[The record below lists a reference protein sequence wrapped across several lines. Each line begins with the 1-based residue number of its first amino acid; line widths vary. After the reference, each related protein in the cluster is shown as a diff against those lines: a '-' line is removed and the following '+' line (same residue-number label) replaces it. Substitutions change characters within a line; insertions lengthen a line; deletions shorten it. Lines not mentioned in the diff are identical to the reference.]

1 MNKNEETLIKNYLAN
16 LNTQVIV
23 CGFNKVA
30 DDWREMDYTPEYSKF
45 YFIVDGEGWIRIGN
59 QEYYPKPGQLFLMP
73 QGIQQSYSVISK
85 NVYIKYW
92 CHFTA
97 KVRDMNLFDVLH
109 FPYFIDVKDTHAV
122 ENIFTE
128 LSENLDNPGVY
139 ASLMQQS
146 CILRLL
152 SFFLN
157 NSPSDHIHLPKSSNI
172 ERLNDVLMFIDNSY
186 QKNINIDELSKIA
199 HLHPNYFIRSFKKH
213 IGASPIHY
221 LNKKR
226 IEEAKNLLTCTSL
239 PLKEISERVGMS
251 NIYYL
256 SRVFKEYTGFAPSD
270 YRQLFK

>member
-1 MNKNEETLIKNYLAN
+1 MNRYEETLIKNYLAN
-16 LNTQVIV
+16 LNTHVIV
-23 CGFNKVA
+23 SGFNKVS
-30 DDWREMDYTPEYSKF
+30 DDWRDIDYTPEYSKF
-45 YFIVDGEGWIRIGN
+45 YFILDGEGWIRIGG

-85 NVYIKYW
+85 NVYIKHW

-109 FPYFIDVKDTHAV
+109 FPHFIDVKDAHIV
-122 ENIFTE
+122 ESIFTE

-139 ASLMQQS
+139 ATLMQQS
-146 CILRLL
+146 CILRLI

-157 NSPSDHIHLPKSSNI
+157 SSPSDHIYLPKSDKI
-172 ERLNDVLMFIDNSY
+172 KRINDVLMFIDNNY
-186 QKNINIDELSKIA
+186 QNNINIDELSKIA

-213 IGASPIHY
+213 IGTSPIHY

-226 IEEAKNLLTCTSL
+226 IEEAKNLLTYTSL
-239 PLKEISERVGMS
+239 PLKEISEKVGMS